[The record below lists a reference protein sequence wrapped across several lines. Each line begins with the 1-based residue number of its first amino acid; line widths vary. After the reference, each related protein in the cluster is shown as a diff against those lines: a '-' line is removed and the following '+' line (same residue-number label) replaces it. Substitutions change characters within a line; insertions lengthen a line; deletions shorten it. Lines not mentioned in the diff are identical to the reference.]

1 MASFVYAVWS
11 ITNVAS
17 VHCAVRPELS
27 PCTCEPIYA
36 DNYVELSCEK
46 VDSFHQIVDALSNK
60 FEPDVNIS
68 LKISHSQLEDLEMR
82 SFMDMKLK
90 LVKLRMQWNSLKSV
104 PELPFRGLS
113 NVEYL
118 SIGDNELE
126 EIPKHMLNHMPIVKT
141 FDMGRCRIS
150 SVLQDDLKGTQ
161 MVLNLFLPSNNIKRL
176 DKGAFPTSLVTLHLG
191 RNQIENLNSTLRHL
205 DKLESLFINM
215 NRISSLDDEL
225 PESNR
230 LKLIMAQ
237 NNRLERLPESMRYM
251 HKLENLHVQ
260 HNLIRTFDGIF
271 KHARNLNE
279 FHAFYNEIEYL
290 RQDDFLECKM
300 LEDIDFS
307 VNHIKSLN
315 SSLLPLSRLYRANI
329 SYNDIEVFSLNE
341 IRGLVMLRHLM
352 LNNNRIKR
360 LTGHQENNIDQ
371 NSYLFEL
378 NLDHNELKSLDGA
391 LMGLNSLRILSLSYN
406 QLERILPEDF
416 IGLAKLELLDLSH
429 NQLLTLKEMERT
441 FLPNLKILKAGYN
454 NITRLEKDFHGLPV
468 LCQANLTS
476 NQISSISSELV
487 SQTRCMNHNVPG
499 KLELYLDDNPILC
512 DNRLNELCPIMLKQ
526 EARIRG
532 KSQCF
537 EIDQE
542 VCTVLPMLF
551 VNNYP
556 LIIPTQLSQQVLA
569 NAKPIVIVPLLNPPL
584 NTGDEV
590 LPPLIAPLGKPIINP
605 LIIAPMPTITATTP
619 STTTTTTA
627 TTTTT
632 ITAEANTNEHVA
644 TLEAPATTLDAA
656 TSTLETN
663 ETAVAEEPIV
673 VANTSLGEVITT
685 SSNSTITTAPNTTE
699 DKPNAVDFNN
709 NTMETHAD
717 AGVVAALD
725 EKAPTA
731 VGDGIRGTLA
741 TAVVQEG
748 TLQSAQAISELTKI
762 VGAPAVVVAP
772 PPTVLE
778 EVLADKLL
786 PPEATSLATLT
797 EYATVEYI
805 PNLDEFLPGNHPP
818 PNVLEEDSNSNS
830 VHEEFP
836 SVVLADLDN
845 APQSLLTP
853 DEPPENP

>member
-46 VDSFHQIVDALSNK
+46 VDSFHKIVDALSNK
-60 FEPDVNIS
+60 FEPEVNIS

-82 SFMDMKLK
+82 SFMEMKLK
-90 LVKLRMQWNSLKSV
+90 LVKLRLQWNSLRSV

-141 FDMGRCRIS
+141 FDMGRCRIR
-150 SVLQDDLKGTQ
+150 SVLHDDLKGTQ
-161 MVLNLFLPSNNIKRL
+161 MVVNLFLPSNNIKRL

-279 FHAFYNEIEYL
+279 FHAFNNEIEYL

-329 SYNDIEVFSLNE
+329 SYNEIEEFSMNE
-341 IRGLVMLRHLM
+341 IRGLVMLRNLI

-378 NLDHNELKSLDGA
+378 YLDHNELKSLDGA

-441 FLPNLKILKAGYN
+441 FLPNLKILKAAYN

-487 SQTRCMNHNVPG
+487 SQTRCMTHNVPG
-499 KLELYLDDNPILC
+499 KLELYLNDNPILC
-512 DNRLNELCPIMLKQ
+512 DSRLNELCPIMLKQ
-526 EARIRG
+526 ETRIRG

-542 VCTVLPMLF
+542 ICTVLPMLF
-551 VNNYP
+551 VNKYP

-569 NAKPIVIVPLLNPPL
+569 NAKPVVIVPLLNPPL
-584 NTGDEV
+584 NNGDEV
-590 LPPLIAPLGKPIINP
+590 LPPLIAPIIKPI
-605 LIIAPMPTITATTP
+605 LIAPLPPLATTTP

-627 TTTTT
+627 TTTLTT
-632 ITAEANTNEHVA
+632 TAETHTGEQVA
-644 TLEAPATTLDAA
+644 TLEAP

-663 ETAVAEEPIV
+663 ETGGIEDLTAGVGNINPGEGINV
-673 VANTSLGEVITT
+673 NAN
-685 SSNSTITTAPNTTE
+685 NTITAAPNTTK

-709 NTMETHAD
+709 NTMETHAAEGD
-717 AGVVAALD
+717 VTVD
-725 EKAPTA
+725 EKAPA
-731 VGDGIRGTLA
+731 AAGDSVSGIQA
-741 TAVVQEG
+741 TAAAHEG
-748 TLQSAQAISELTKI
+748 TLLTAHDISELTKI
-762 VGAPAVVVAP
+762 VGAPAVVAP
-772 PPTVLE
+772 PPTVLD
-778 EVLADKLL
+778 EVLVGKPL
-786 PPEATSLATLT
+786 PPETASLAPPT

-805 PNLDEFLPGNHPP
+805 PNLDEFLPGNRPP

>member
-1 MASFVYAVWS
+1 
-11 ITNVAS
+11 
-17 VHCAVRPELS
+17 
-27 PCTCEPIYA
+27 
-36 DNYVELSCEK
+36 
-46 VDSFHQIVDALSNK
+46 
-60 FEPDVNIS
+60 
-68 LKISHSQLEDLEMR
+68 
-82 SFMDMKLK
+82 
-90 LVKLRMQWNSLKSV
+90 MQ
-104 PELPFRGLS
+104 
-113 NVEYL
+113 
-118 SIGDNELE
+118 
-126 EIPKHMLNHMPIVKT
+126 
-141 FDMGRCRIS
+141 
-150 SVLQDDLKGTQ
+150 Q
-161 MVLNLFLPSNNIKRL
+161 
-176 DKGAFPTSLVTLHLG
+176 
-191 RNQIENLNSTLRHL
+191 
-205 DKLESLFINM
+205 
-215 NRISSLDDEL
+215 
-225 PESNR
+225 
-230 LKLIMAQ
+230 
-237 NNRLERLPESMRYM
+237 
-251 HKLENLHVQ
+251 LENLHVQ
-260 HNLIRTFDGIF
+260 HNLIRAFDGIF

-279 FHAFYNEIEYL
+279 FHAFNNEIEYL

-329 SYNDIEVFSLNE
+329 SYNEIEEFSMNE
-341 IRGLVMLRHLM
+341 IRGLFMLRHLM

-416 IGLAKLELLDLSH
+416 IGLAKLEILDLSH

-441 FLPNLKILKAGYN
+441 FLPNLKILKAAYN

-476 NQISSISSELV
+476 NQISSISSDLV

-526 EARIRG
+526 ETRIRG

-569 NAKPIVIVPLLNPPL
+569 NAKPVVIVPLLNPPL
-584 NTGDEV
+584 NNGDEV
-590 LPPLIAPLGKPIINP
+590 LPPLIAPIIKP
-605 LIIAPMPTITATTP
+605 LLIAPMPTLATTTP
-619 STTTTTTA
+619 STTTTTTTTAA

-632 ITAEANTNEHVA
+632 AATNANEQVA
-644 TLEAPATTLDAA
+644 TLEAP

-663 ETAVAEEPIV
+663 ETDGAVELHEVPNTNLGEGV
-673 VANTSLGEVITT
+673 NTSTNI
-685 SSNSTITTAPNTTE
+685 TITTAPNTTKN
-699 DKPNAVDFNN
+699 KPNAVDFNN
-709 NTMETHAD
+709 NTMETHAVEAD
-717 AGVVAALD
+717 VSVD
-725 EKAPTA
+725 EKSHSAA
-731 VGDGIRGTLA
+731 DEVIRGALA
-741 TAVVQEG
+741 AAAAQEG

-762 VGAPAVVVAP
+762 VGASAVVVAP
-772 PPTVLE
+772 PPPAVLE
-778 EVLADKLL
+778 EVSAGKPL
-786 PPEATSLATLT
+786 PPETASLAPPT

-805 PNLDEFLPGNHPP
+805 PNLDEFLPGNRPP

>member
-60 FEPDVNIS
+60 FDPNVNIS

-90 LVKLRMQWNSLKSV
+90 LVKLRMQWNSLRSV

-118 SIGDNELE
+118 SVGDNELE
-126 EIPKHMLNHMPIVKT
+126 EIPKHMLNHMPVVKT
-141 FDMGRCRIS
+141 FDMGRCRIR

-161 MVLNLFLPSNNIKRL
+161 MVVNLFLPSNNIKRL

-191 RNQIENLNSTLRHL
+191 RNQIENLNGTLRHL

-215 NRISSLDDEL
+215 NRISNLDDEL

-237 NNRLERLPESMRYM
+237 NNCLERLPESMRYM

-260 HNLIRTFDGIF
+260 HNRIRTFDGIF
-271 KHARNLNE
+271 KHAKNLNE
-279 FHAFYNEIEYL
+279 FHAFNNEIEYL
-290 RQDDFLECKM
+290 RQDDFLECEM

-315 SSLLPLSRLYRANI
+315 NSLLPLRRLYRGNI
-329 SYNDIEVFSLNE
+329 SYNEIEEFSMSE

-352 LNNNRIKR
+352 LNNNKIKR

-371 NSYLFEL
+371 NSYLFEF

-391 LMGLNSLRILSLSYN
+391 LMGLNSLRILSLSFN

-416 IGLAKLELLDLSH
+416 IGLAKLEILDLSH

-441 FLPNLKILKAGYN
+441 FLPNLKILKAAYN

-512 DNRLNELCPIMLKQ
+512 DNRLNEICPIMLKQ
-526 EARIRG
+526 ETRIRG
-532 KSQCF
+532 KSLCF
-537 EIDQE
+537 ESDQE

-569 NAKPIVIVPLLNPPL
+569 NAKPVVIVPLLNQPL
-584 NTGDEV
+584 NSADDV
-590 LPPLIAPLGKPIINP
+590 LPPLIKPLLLAPLPAIS
-605 LIIAPMPTITATTP
+605 ATTTTSTTTT
-619 STTTTTTA
+619 STTTTTT
-627 TTTTT
+627 
-632 ITAEANTNEHVA
+632 TAEPITNDKLE
-644 TLEAPATTLDAA
+644 TLEAPTKLPA
-656 TSTLETN
+656 STLETN
-663 ETAVAEEPIV
+663 ETGDAEHFYGVGSENVDEEYAI
-673 VANTSLGEVITT
+673 ATT
-685 SSNSTITTAPNTTE
+685 TITLAPNTTKE
-699 DKPNAVDFNN
+699 PANSIDLNN
-709 NTMETHAD
+709 NTMESEF
-717 AGVVAALD
+717 AGKGDVPVGD
-725 EKAPTA
+725 ENIPTA
-731 VGDGIRGTLA
+731 V
-741 TAVVQEG
+741 AVGVEEKPPDAKII
-748 TLQSAQAISELTKI
+748 TELTKI
-762 VGAPAVVVAP
+762 IAAPAMVVAPAVKDVAEVAEIPLPETASMP
-772 PPTVLE
+772 PPT
-778 EVLADKLL
+778 
-786 PPEATSLATLT
+786 
-797 EYATVEYI
+797 EYVTVEYI
-805 PNLDEFLPGNHPP
+805 PNLDEFLPGNRPS

-830 VHEEFP
+830 VHVEFP
-836 SVVLADLDN
+836 SVVLTELDN

>member
-60 FEPDVNIS
+60 FDPDVNIS

-90 LVKLRMQWNSLKSV
+90 LVKLRMQWNSLRSV

-118 SIGDNELE
+118 SVGDNELE

-141 FDMGRCRIS
+141 FDMGRCRIR
-150 SVLQDDLKGTQ
+150 SVLQDDLKGIQ
-161 MVLNLFLPSNNIKRL
+161 MVVNLFLPSNNIKRL
-176 DKGAFPTSLVTLHLG
+176 DKGAFPTSLFTLHLG
-191 RNQIENLNSTLRHL
+191 RNQIENLNGTLRHL

-215 NRISSLDDEL
+215 NRISSLDNEL

-237 NNRLERLPESMRYM
+237 NNRLDRLPESMRYM

-260 HNLIRTFDGIF
+260 HNCIRTFDAIF
-271 KHARNLNE
+271 KHAKNLNE
-279 FHAFYNEIEYL
+279 FHAFNNEIEYL
-290 RQDDFLECKM
+290 RQDDFLECEM

-315 SSLLPLSRLYRANI
+315 NSLLPLSRLYRANI
-329 SYNDIEVFSLNE
+329 SYNEIEEFSMNE

-352 LNNNRIKR
+352 LNNNKIKR

-378 NLDHNELKSLDGA
+378 NLDHNELKTLDGA
-391 LMGLNSLRILSLSYN
+391 LMGLNSLRILSLSFN

-416 IGLAKLELLDLSH
+416 IGLAKLEILDLSH

-441 FLPNLKILKAGYN
+441 FLPNLKILKAAYN

-526 EARIRG
+526 ETRIRG

-537 EIDQE
+537 ESDQE

-569 NAKPIVIVPLLNPPL
+569 NAKPVVIVPLLNQPL
-584 NTGDEV
+584 NNADDV
-590 LPPLIAPLGKPIINP
+590 LPPLIAPLGKPILKPI
-605 LIIAPMPTITATTP
+605 IIAPLSAITPTTS
-619 STTTTTTA
+619 STTTTTTTTTTPEPIA
-627 TTTTT
+627 NEKDETLEAPTKPTAPILETNETGDAEHIHVAGKPNMAEGYAVTTTT
-632 ITAEANTNEHVA
+632 IT
-644 TLEAPATTLDAA
+644 
-656 TSTLETN
+656 S
-663 ETAVAEEPIV
+663 
-673 VANTSLGEVITT
+673 
-685 SSNSTITTAPNTTE
+685 APNTAKE
-699 DKPNAVDFNN
+699 SPNMIDLNN
-709 NTMETHAD
+709 NTMETTFDGKID
-717 AGVVAALD
+717 ATVG
-725 EKAPTA
+725 EKVPTA
-731 VGDGIRGTLA
+731 EADIFKETEE
-741 TAVVQEG
+741 QP
-748 TLQSAQAISELTKI
+748 LQPPQVLSELTKI
-762 VGAPAVVVAP
+762 VAPPVAVVPSSAVAVEEVAEVAIPKTVSMAP
-772 PPTVLE
+772 P
-778 EVLADKLL
+778 
-786 PPEATSLATLT
+786 T

-805 PNLDEFLPGNHPP
+805 PNLDEFLPGNRQP

>member
-46 VDSFHQIVDALSNK
+46 VDSFHQIVNALSNK
-60 FEPDVNIS
+60 FDPDVNIS
-68 LKISHSQLEDLEMR
+68 LKISHSQLEDLEML

-118 SIGDNELE
+118 SVGDNELE

-141 FDMGRCRIS
+141 FDMGRCRIR
-150 SVLQDDLKGTQ
+150 SVLQDDLKGIK
-161 MVLNLFLPSNNIKRL
+161 MVENIFLPSNNIKRL

-191 RNQIENLNSTLRHL
+191 RNQIENLNGTLRHL

-215 NRISSLDDEL
+215 NAIISLDNEL

-237 NNRLERLPESMRYM
+237 NNRLERLPEIMRYM
-251 HKLENLHVQ
+251 HKLENLQVQ
-260 HNLIRTFDGIF
+260 HNRIRTFDAIF

-279 FHAFYNEIEYL
+279 FHAFNNEIEYL
-290 RQDDFLECKM
+290 RQDDFLECEM

-315 SSLLPLSRLYRANI
+315 NSLLPMRLLYRANI
-329 SYNDIEVFSLNE
+329 SYNEIEEFSMNE
-341 IRGLVMLRHLM
+341 IRGLIMLRHLM
-352 LNNNRIKR
+352 LNNNKIRL
-360 LTGHQENNIDQ
+360 LTGHQENTIDQ
-371 NSYLFEL
+371 NSYIFEL

-416 IGLAKLELLDLSH
+416 IGMTKLELLDLSH

-441 FLPNLKILKAGYN
+441 FLPNLKILKAAYN

-487 SQTRCMNHNVPG
+487 LHTRCMNHNVPG

-512 DNRLNELCPIMLKQ
+512 DNRLNEICPIMLKQ
-526 EARIRG
+526 ETRIRG

-537 EIDQE
+537 ESDQE

-551 VNNYP
+551 VNSYP
-556 LIIPTQLSQQVLA
+556 LIIPPQLSQQVLA
-569 NAKPIVIVPLLNPPL
+569 NAKPVVIVPLLN
-584 NTGDEV
+584 NGDDI
-590 LPPLIAPLGKPIINP
+590 LPPLIAPLGKPLIKP
-605 LIIAPMPTITATTP
+605 LIIAPMPQITPA
-619 STTTTTTA
+619 TTTTTTTTTTTPA
-627 TTTTT
+627 PTTTTTT
-632 ITAEANTNEHVA
+632 IPTTTTTTIEPIVHEPMETLGAPTRPTA
-644 TLEAPATTLDAA
+644 
-656 TSTLETN
+656 STVETN
-663 ETAVAEEPIV
+663 ETGVIGSLVDGIKKDLGA
-673 VANTSLGEVITT
+673 ANA
-685 SSNSTITTAPNTTE
+685 ITTAPNTTKE
-699 DKPNAVDFNN
+699 ATQVIDLNN
-709 NTMETHAD
+709 NTTLVSNVGAKTDDRLNIENVQPTS
-717 AGVVAALD
+717 VD
-725 EKAPTA
+725 EGSIEILMNMQNKS
-731 VGDGIRGTLA
+731 
-741 TAVVQEG
+741 VQEEH
-748 TLQSAQAISELTKI
+748 SISELTKI
-762 VGAPAVVVAP
+762 VATPIVFP
-772 PPTVLE
+772 PPSTIE
-778 EVLADKLL
+778 ETPIAIPLHETASLV
-786 PPEATSLATLT
+786 PPT

-805 PNLDEFLPGNHPP
+805 PNLNEFLSGNRPP
-818 PNVLEEDSNSNS
+818 PNALEEDSNSNS
-830 VHEEFP
+830 VHLEYP